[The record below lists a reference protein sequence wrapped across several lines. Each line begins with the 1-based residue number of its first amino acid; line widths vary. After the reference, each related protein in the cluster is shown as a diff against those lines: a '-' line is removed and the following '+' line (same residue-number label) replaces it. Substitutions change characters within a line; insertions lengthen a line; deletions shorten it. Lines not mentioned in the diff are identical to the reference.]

1 MNLRT
6 VFLALILLGSG
17 FAVAG
22 TGYIEMALISPERGN
37 LTFSPGQV
45 AVFVV
50 QVIDGQGM
58 MVDDAII
65 EADVAYSSNTI
76 GNGIY
81 GLRYQIEN
89 TTRQQIAM
97 GMGARRGNQT
107 ARVSLALQISRALL
121 AEFITPSENQN
132 LTESGPVEVNILY
145 PNGNTVMAGDF
156 TMVIGNKSFALNRLE
171 DAYIGFLNL
180 SGESYGAKNISFF
193 GKDDYGNRLDRTM
206 VINYIENKD
215 YTVYLVGLL
224 VIAGGFGLSYF
235 VYDWGSRIK
244 KDYSAL
250 KKESAYLKVMDKR
263 THLEFLKRH
272 IGESMFK
279 KLALEYQQKLK
290 DIDSIMVELEK
301 MHRWLKWF

>member
-1 MNLRT
+1 MTFRT
-6 VFLALILLGSG
+6 VFLALILLGGG
-17 FAVAG
+17 FAVAE
-22 TGYIEMALISPERGN
+22 TGNIEMALISPESGN

-89 TTRQQIAM
+89 TTRQQIVM
-97 GMGARRGNQT
+97 GMDARRGNQT
-107 ARVSLALQISRALL
+107 ARVSLVLQISRALL

-132 LTESGPVEVNILY
+132 LTEGGPVEVNILY

-156 TMVIGNKSFALNRLE
+156 TMVIGNKYFALERTENV
-171 DAYIGFLNL
+171 YIGFLNL
-180 SGESYGAKNISFF
+180 SGEGYGAKSIYLSGTDN
-193 GKDDYGNRLDRTM
+193 YGNQLDRTM
-206 VINYIENKD
+206 VINYIESKD
-215 YTVYLVGLL
+215 YTAYLVGLL
-224 VIAGGFGLSYF
+224 VIAGCLWLSYF

-244 KDYSAL
+244 RDYSTL
-250 KKESAYLKVMDKR
+250 KKEKAYLEAMDKR
-263 THLEFLKRH
+263 THLEFLKKH
-272 IGESMFK
+272 ISESMFK
-279 KLALEYQQKLK
+279 RLASEYKQKLK
-290 DIDSIMVELEK
+290 DVDRIMVELEK
-301 MHRWLKWF
+301 RHMWLKWF